1 MPDTIFDQIVS
12 GEAPAYVIA
21 EDEHAL
27 AFLDIAPATPGHTLV
42 IPKRRSIDLFDISE
56 EDLAGVMRMA
66 KRVAHRLDKIL
77 RPAGVNLVQ
86 SSRAPAGQEVQYF
99 HVHVIPR
106 FSDDRVLLAWKE
118 LEGEELG
125 DLRRRLVTIE
135 E

>member
-1 MPDTIFDQIVS
+1 MSDTIFAKIVS

-42 IPKRRSIDLFDISE
+42 IPRLRSVDLFDISE
-56 EDLAGVMRMA
+56 EELVGVMRMA
-66 KRVAHRLDKIL
+66 KRVAHRLDEVL
-77 RPAGVNLVQ
+77 RPAGVNLIH
-86 SSRAPAGQEVQYF
+86 SSRAPAGQEVLYF

-106 FSDDRVLLAWKE
+106 FSGDHVSLDWKAMK
-118 LEGEELG
+118 GPELG
-125 DLRRRLVTIE
+125 DLRQRLLTIE